1 MLWYHLVTPEN
12 ATRTQSKLEAAGER
26 AREMSVR
33 LAQLEEQEAA
43 QRGMAQRAQQDAARL
58 QGEVNSLAEVLAQRD
73 ADLQVK
79 SAGLKA
85 VSAQH

>member
-1 MLWYHLVTPEN
+1 MLWYHLVTPD
-12 ATRTQSKLEAAGER
+12 TTTCMQSELEAAGER

-58 QGEVNSLAEVLAQRD
+58 QGEVKSLAEVLAQRD
-73 ADLQVK
+73 ADLQVNP
-79 SAGLKA
+79 AGLKA